1 MDSPIVWRS
10 GSELRSN
17 WHERILVVCRWF
29 CQRNGAGGLVVPLRP
44 EAAARR
50 AQGRCRACAA
60 GEGRGDQG
68 EAVIPVFLYK
78 WIGIGVVML
87 VLGLAVWVQTERLDA
102 VKAEYAG
109 FVAKAEAIGREQEAA
124 AKIKDA
130 ENKAKQEKANAENA
144 RTKSALTIALNSVR
158 NTRPSGSFVPA
169 AASGAVRPDLACY
182 DRAEYS
188 GATGRLVEGL
198 RGLADESTAAT
209 IDLNTAKTWAQSSES
224 VLK

>member
-1 MDSPIVWRS
+1 M
-10 GSELRSN
+10 
-17 WHERILVVCRWF
+17 
-29 CQRNGAGGLVVPLRP
+29 
-44 EAAARR
+44 
-50 AQGRCRACAA
+50 
-60 GEGRGDQG
+60 
-68 EAVIPVFLYK
+68 IPVFLYK

-169 AASGAVRPDLACY
+169 AAPGAVRPDLACY